1 MIENALE
8 LHFSQN
14 LLWLITAFVAMVL
27 LILGA
32 GILILMQVNKYKEEQ
47 RRQIRAQWQDL
58 LAEALM
64 SETIEGENIKL
75 PAPFWKAL
83 EKPFVRRVLASELVR
98 TQQSLRGHLNQTVTN
113 LYNLLKLY
121 DQSLALLHS
130 RQWHHKAKGLQQ
142 LSAMG
147 QYHVA
152 DLIVSYTNHS
162 NESVRNEAQ
171 LGMLR
176 MEGLGGLRFLEGL
189 QHPISEWQQFNL
201 LHQLQLH
208 TVTELPDMDRWL
220 KAPQQTVV
228 VLAIRLCRLFQLF
241 GYAGQM
247 EKLQRHANNA
257 IRTEANQCLHH
268 WGLAEL
274 QREDIFRKA
283 LSAAAPK
290 PITA

>member
-8 LHFSQN
+8 LHLSQN
-14 LLWLITAFVAMVL
+14 LLWLLTAFVAMVL
-27 LILGA
+27 LVLGA
-32 GILILMQVNKYKEEQ
+32 GILIMMRVNKYKEEQ
-47 RRQIRAQWQDL
+47 RRQIRTQWQDL

-64 SETIEGENIKL
+64 AEPGEGESIKL
-75 PAPFWKAL
+75 PAAFWKAL

-130 RQWHHKAKGLQQ
+130 RQWHRKAKGIQQ

-147 QYHVA
+147 QYAVA
-152 DLIVSYTNHS
+152 DLIVAHTNHH
-162 NESVRNEAQ
+162 NISVRNEAQ

-176 MEGLGGLRFLEGL
+176 LEGLKGLRFLEGL
-189 QHPISEWQQFNL
+189 LHPISEWQQFNL

-208 TVTELPDMDRWL
+208 TVTELPDMERWL
-220 KAPQQTVV
+220 QSPQQSVV
-228 VLAIRLCRLFQLF
+228 VFAIRLCRLFQLF
-241 GYAGQM
+241 GYSGQM
-247 EKLQRHANNA
+247 EGLQRHTNSA

-274 QREDIFRKA
+274 QTEEMLRKA
-283 LSAAAPK
+283 LATPALK
-290 PITA
+290 PLTA